1 MQVTRDNQQI
11 TALELKMTTQK
22 SRVSELEGS
31 LNLSQESTNKVRK
44 QALLDQE
51 KLAATMKEVYQY
63 TQFTTY
69 DPILDNLIE
78 GLITKFVLNVIVLIK
93 LQLEAGREECINL
106 AAKLASAET
115 RMQDA
120 ERRTEALATLQSH
133 RWMEFS
139 KMADNMKELSGAM
152 VITFIISC

>member
-1 MQVTRDNQQI
+1 MNWWI
-11 TALELKMTTQK
+11 
-22 SRVSELEGS
+22 
-31 LNLSQESTNKVRK
+31 
-44 QALLDQE
+44 
-51 KLAATMKEVYQY
+51 
-63 TQFTTY
+63 
-69 DPILDNLIE
+69 I
-78 GLITKFVLNVIVLIK
+78 KFVLNVIVIIK
-93 LQLEAGREECINL
+93 FQLEAGREECINL

-152 VITFIISC
+152 VISSIISC